1 MAKIEGITNKFPI
14 IPSIYFNMDNLH
26 QRLLPVPEHI
36 PVLVVR
42 IPAVAEDSPELAAV
56 GNSAAL
62 PEYSPVVAVEVYI
75 PAAADTAAVAAVLPP
90 AS

>member
-1 MAKIEGITNKFPI
+1 
-14 IPSIYFNMDNLH
+14 MDNLH
-26 QRLLPVPEHI
+26 QLLLPAEERIPE
-36 PVLVVR
+36 PVVR

-62 PEYSPVVAVEVYI
+62 PEYSPVVAVEVHI
-75 PAAADTAAVAAVLPP
+75 PAAADTAAVAAVLLP